1 MIFSCRCCC
10 FLKSLKSAILTAL
23 VLVTGRCF
31 DSDWQNITRKN
42 VATIF
47 RQSLEQQPQ
56 NLNPRLLHVTA
67 FVKNRVLAVVNW
79 FRALLELTCD
89 QAVLFALATP
99 FAFSRKKMADLRL
112 GGSQKCKLKL
122 IQVNHF
128 VCIHTGMNPLM
139 SSPSRSAFPTS
150 LSDMR
155 LSPPPTGQA
164 SFILHPTSPLFG
176 NSSGFPET
184 GIPESPPK

>member
-10 FLKSLKSAILTAL
+10 FLKSLKSATWQRLSWSPVDVLT
-23 VLVTGRCF
+23 VT
-31 DSDWQNITRKN
+31 DWQNIARKN
-42 VATIF
+42 VTIF

-56 NLNPRLLHVTA
+56 EIRLLHVTV

-79 FRALLELTCD
+79 FRAQLELTCD
-89 QAVLFALATP
+89 QAVLLALAPTFAL
-99 FAFSRKKMADLRL
+99 SLKKKMADRRL

-122 IQVNHF
+122 IQVNHC

-155 LSPPPTGQA
+155 LSPPPAGQA

>member
-10 FLKSLKSAILTAL
+10 FLKSLKSAISTAL

-112 GGSQKCKLKL
+112 GGSQKCKLK
-122 IQVNHF
+122 VNHC

>member
-1 MIFSCRCCC
+1 MIFSFRCCC

-31 DSDWQNITRKN
+31 DNDWQNITRKN

-67 FVKNRVLAVVNW
+67 FVKNRVLAVVNG

-99 FAFSRKKMADLRL
+99 FAFSRKKMAGRRL

-122 IQVNHF
+122 MQVNHF

>member
-1 MIFSCRCCC
+1 MIFSCRCCY

-31 DSDWQNITRKN
+31 DSDWQNIARKK

-47 RQSLEQQPQ
+47 MQSWEQQPQ
-56 NLNPRLLHVTA
+56 EMRLLHVTVL
-67 FVKNRVLAVVNW
+67 VKNRILAIVNW
-79 FRALLELTCD
+79 FRALRELTCD
-89 QAVLFALATP
+89 QAVLFALGTT
-99 FAFSRKKMADLRL
+99 FALSRKKMADRRL

-122 IQVNHF
+122 IQVNHC